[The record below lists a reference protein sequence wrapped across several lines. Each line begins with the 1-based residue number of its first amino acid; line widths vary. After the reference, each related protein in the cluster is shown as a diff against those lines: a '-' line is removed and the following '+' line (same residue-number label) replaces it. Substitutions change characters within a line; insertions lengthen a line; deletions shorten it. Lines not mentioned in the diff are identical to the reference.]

1 MGKQRGDPV
10 SAEDVLRHLEGLNM
24 RRKAAF
30 RLSGPMVPEDAVEI
44 ARERQAKLEACVEDT
59 AACAKCKGK
68 IRAQCVDSA
77 PGALSSDLEIKV
89 ALHCRD
95 ATCAWQGT
103 QWRPWRRVAPEV
115 L

>member
-1 MGKQRGDPV
+1 MAKPKPV
-10 SAEDVLRHLEGLNM
+10 IV
-24 RRKAAF
+24 F
-30 RLSGPMVPEDAVEI
+30 RLRGISSPEELVEI
-44 ARERQAKLEACVEDT
+44 ARQHQAKLDASVEES